1 MCLECSGR
9 HRALGVHISF
19 VRSVSMDSWTE
30 KQINIMRNGG
40 NDKFIEFLQKYNI
53 KKETPIANKY
63 NMPAAILYKD
73 RLLAQVE
80 GRPLPTE
87 LPKLSSSSSTSSLGS
102 TPGGTDPLPGE
113 SEEDYVARQRKL
125 QAEVSFTCYFYI

>member
-1 MCLECSGR
+1 
-9 HRALGVHISF
+9 
-19 VRSVSMDSWTE
+19 
-30 KQINIMRNGG
+30 MRNGG
-40 NDKFIEFLQKYNI
+40 NDKFIEFLQKYDI

-87 LPKLSSSSSTSSLGS
+87 LPKLSSSSSTSSMGS

-125 QAEVSFTCYFYI
+125 QAEVCFICCIYKSFLFYVIIRMIA